1 MTIRTIVA
9 AAALVAFTTPAF
21 AQETTIVAE
30 PSTLQ
35 GILSGGGFAAGTT
48 YIMVAGVIAA
58 IVVVE
63 NGKTTIDTDV

>member
-21 AQETTIVAE
+21 AQTTIVAE

-48 YIMVAGVIAA
+48 YIMVAGVLAA